1 MACYRQGRR
10 SSVAVKLALVSFPV
24 DSGPSRENLTWTLEQ
39 MDYLVQLLVEQ
50 SRIPGMKS
58 GGGLKSKAYTAI
70 EKGMVDKFGSE
81 FTKEKIKNKLK
92 YSKPNLTVMKEILN
106 TSGFGYDPINKCIEV
121 DSQVWNEYI
130 QFAEVFGDSH
140 VTGRKSITLN
150 NIIHEDIDSV
160 PQTPASQ
167 STPTYMNPETSH
179 SFTQMVNDD
188 PMATSSHPPQSP
200 VPPTP
205 NTENPM
211 ATNRTSSRTKKQRA
225 NNYEEYYSL
234 LNGIANN
241 VDTMTRTSKGVQ
253 FVTCC
258 EILQEMVSTSDIDRQ
273 TQVRSMDMIAESSNA
288 MIFVNLP
295 PEERNNFLNLYG
307 WFIHLEKRRPNDD
320 IPPKI
325 RKSKRFNPYFKF
337 DVVEDVD

>member
-1 MACYRQGRR
+1 MNHMPLAGR
-10 SSVAVKLALVSFPV
+10 SVSRNLLVLEIPLIWKLGRWAVKH
-24 DSGPSRENLTWTLEQ
+24 GPSSENLTWTSEQ
-39 MDYLVQLLVEQ
+39 MNYLVQLLVEQ
-50 SRIPGMKS
+50 SRIPEMKS

-81 FTKEKIKNKLK
+81 FTKVKIKNRLK
-92 YSKPNLTVMKEILN
+92 YLKPNLTVMKEILN

-130 QFAEVFGDSH
+130 QFTEVFGDSH
-140 VTGRKSITLN
+140 ATGRESITLN
-150 NIIHEDIDSV
+150 SIIHEDIDSV

-188 PMATSSHPPQSP
+188 PMATNSPPPQSP

-241 VDTMTRTSKGVQ
+241 VDTMTH
-253 FVTCC
+253 FV
-258 EILQEMVSTSDIDRQ
+258 
-273 TQVRSMDMIAESSNA
+273 
-288 MIFVNLP
+288 
-295 PEERNNFLNLYG
+295 
-307 WFIHLEKRRPNDD
+307 KRPNDD

-325 RKSKRFNPYFKF
+325 RKSKRFNPYFKATMLSYNLHF
-337 DVVEDVD
+337 